1 MTADERLPLW
11 WYSAVPPEMYAQLI
25 AQLIDYGE
33 LTSDPKVN
41 AEREIL
47 QEREVMRLF
56 RSVERCIEALRDRL
70 SESWLWEVSMSYR
83 PWSDDEREA
92 IAHYNLPP
100 LRYQVEVAIQPHL
113 VDQESKSG
121 ESGEPWNRS
130 LTPAELSLITALDS
144 EVGRRIGDELDGQR
158 PQTLR

>member
-1 MTADERLPLW
+1 
-11 WYSAVPPEMYAQLI
+11 
-25 AQLIDYGE
+25 
-33 LTSDPKVN
+33 
-41 AEREIL
+41 
-47 QEREVMRLF
+47 
-56 RSVERCIEALRDRL
+56 
-70 SESWLWEVSMSYR
+70 MSYR

-113 VDQESKSG
+113 VDQESKSS
-121 ESGEPWNRS
+121 ESGESCNRS